1 MAASGLDHLKSGYR
15 RRFCRCPGVP
25 DINVRQGQNI
35 LVILEDCFEEK
46 SLANDFSTNTPE
58 SVLCSTPK
66 IKDTCLRSPSREA
79 RCQKSHPESVP
90 VSSRKEGA
98 SLQFTIEPSEAVKE
112 SVQAPEVHRKILATD
127 VCSKNT
133 PDSRKTS
140 SKKLLIKDHHNEAD
154 EEFYLSVGS
163 PSVLLDAKTSVSQN
177 AISSIAR
184 KVETYTFEN
193 SVNTLSSNTEI
204 SLKTKKRLNFED
216 KDILEKVEIE
226 NKVSDVEDE
235 ISERPQERKPSGTS
249 QKIIQE
255 SEYGIQPQAK
265 KSFST
270 LFLETLKRKSGSSPV
285 VRHITTAPPHSSPA
299 NDTKLLEDE
308 FIIDESDRSFASRSW
323 ITIPRKAVPQKQCT
337 VSPTESTAL
346 RQSKK
351 SREKHHNTSPTT
363 LTSDK
368 HSSNAH
374 PVEKSQLSEQKNL
387 SGNCALTDEME
398 NNSRSTKYEVYS
410 KNSEKSSGNKRTIKE
425 KQKRKSQANVVE
437 EQIHMEQSE
446 DYINVSHIAQDKSQR
461 DLDRNMQ
468 ECEEMTNVHTSKK
481 QMPPVGRKKR
491 NTNVRHTENWKKNRE
506 CEKKD
511 FSGGSKKNELVPEE
525 VTSTVLRSRRISR
538 RPSNWWVVKSEQSL
552 AYNSNS
558 SITEELSGY
567 HNSRRKPAEKRNQ
580 SSKNIGEKSV
590 PFKGQKRTNPGC
602 SRAQKTVNAKDTRE
616 IIDDDGISGS
626 SQNESLESEEKDMTK
641 KKSLN
646 HSGVTESPKD
656 ENIVTAQNVHLKPQA
671 RGYPCKTPEES
682 DSDSGEPKTLVLEGS
697 GPFRLENYL
706 MSEKNNSDVDDE
718 EIQQSSDD
726 SRVTRS
732 KITREDKV
740 HHKLVLPSNTPNVRR
755 TKRIRLKPL
764 EYWRGER
771 VDYQGRPSGGFVIGG
786 ILSPDSIPSKRKA
799 KGEMKKINKIVNR
812 KRICLDN
819 DERKN
824 KLVVN
829 LNIPLGDPLQPTR
842 VKDPETR
849 KMVLMDLLRPR
860 DTYQFSI
867 EHGELKVY
875 KTLDTPLFST
885 GKLVLGPHQEK
896 GKQHVGL
903 DTLVF
908 YVNFGDL
915 LCTLHETSYIV
926 TTGDSFYVPS
936 GNYYNIKNLLNEES
950 VLLFTQI
957 KR

>member
-1 MAASGLDHLKSGYR
+1 MG
-15 RRFCRCPGVP
+15 
-25 DINVRQGQNI
+25 QGQNI

-46 SLANDFSTNTPE
+46 SLANDFSTNTTK
-58 SVLCSTPK
+58 SVLYSTPK

-112 SVQAPEVHRKILATD
+112 SVQAPEVHQKILATD
-127 VCSKNT
+127 GSKNT
-133 PDSRKTS
+133 PESRKKS

-163 PSVLLDAKTSVSQN
+163 PSVLLDAKTSVSQS
-177 AISSIAR
+177 AVSSIAR
-184 KVETYTFEN
+184 KIETYTFEN
-193 SVNTLSSNTEI
+193 SVNTLSPNTEI

-235 ISERPQERKPSGTS
+235 ISERPQERKLTGTS

-270 LFLETLKRKSGSSPV
+270 LFLETLKRKSESSPV

-351 SREKHHNTSPTT
+351 SREKRHNISPTT

-368 HSSNAH
+368 HFSNAH
-374 PVEKSQLSEQKNL
+374 PVEKSQPSEQKNL
-387 SGNCALTDEME
+387 GRNCALTDEMG
-398 NNSRSTKYEVYS
+398 NNSRSTKSEVYS
-410 KNSEKSSGNKRTIKE
+410 ENAEKSSGNKRTIKE
-425 KQKRKSQANVVE
+425 KQKRKSEATVVE
-437 EQIHMEQSE
+437 GQINMEQSK
-446 DYINVSHIAQDKSQR
+446 DKNINMSHIAQGKSQR

-468 ECEEMTNVHTSKK
+468 ECKEMENVHTSKK
-481 QMPPVGRKKR
+481 QMPPVGSKKSS
-491 NTNVRHTENWKKNRE
+491 TNVRHTENWKKNRE

-511 FSGGSKKNELVPEE
+511 FSGVSKKNKLVPEE
-525 VTSTVLRSRRISR
+525 VTSTVMRSRRISR
-538 RPSNWWVVKSEQSL
+538 RPSNWWVVKPEQSF
-552 AYNSNS
+552 ADNSNY
-558 SITEELSGY
+558 SITEELSLY
-567 HNSRRKPAEKRNQ
+567 HNSRRKPAEKTNQ
-580 SSKNIGEKSV
+580 SSKNIGEKTV

-602 SRAQKTVNAKDTRE
+602 SGAQKIVNAKDTRE
-616 IIDDDGISGS
+616 IIDDDEIAGS
-626 SQNESLESEEKDMTK
+626 SQNESLECDEKDMTK

-646 HSGVTESPKD
+646 HSGVTGSPKD
-656 ENIVTAQNVHLKPQA
+656 ENIVTAQNVHLKPQT
-671 RGYPCKTPEES
+671 RGYPCKTPEEA

-697 GPFRLENYL
+697 GPFRLKNYL
-706 MSEKNNSDVDDE
+706 MSGKNNSDVDDE

-732 KITREDKV
+732 KITRENKV

-786 ILSPDSIPSKRKA
+786 ILSPDLIPSKRKA
-799 KGEMKKINKIVNR
+799 KGEMKKVNKTVNR

-849 KMVLMDLLRPR
+849 KMILMDLLRPR

-885 GKLVLGPHQEK
+885 GKLILGPHQEK

-926 TTGDSFYVPS
+926 TSGDSFYVPS